1 MAQFLMSS
9 APATDAPPSL
19 ALLPPLVQG
28 EVPRSSPTIDVVGM
42 IRQASTRVNIHQL
55 LRSGKKDVQMLSRE
69 WLDELISRA
78 VRTIVEKE
86 RGTGV
91 PADPAS
97 QRRMEAESKQEFYDL
112 LSQHQ
117 QTAKAGDDL
126 ALSKAALDR
135 ELQDMRDDLA
145 QQGTLMD
152 GRLPAEVER
161 AMVEKR
167 SKALCAHLGAMD
179 LALGTLFSSKLYS
192 YRQLQNLLRHVT
204 VARKKAALQAKSAF
218 LRAAAA
224 RIGNARAEKP
234 PARTEP
240 ASLDATPGR
249 RIEPFSTMDLELG
262 RGLNVGTVN
271 ISAAARRKGTGETA
285 VNIQRNA
292 FLDVRDNAFARKL
305 SKYGIDY
312 LVRGERGYVVGD
324 PAFELAT
331 LFEKSVRRPMK
342 EGMMSADEPDA
353 LLVVKHLV
361 EEVLG
366 PPQQGGEICVFS
378 VPGDP
383 IDDDRNFI
391 YHRSALESVLSNAGY
406 TPRPM
411 LESHLIVLGELG
423 EQDYTGIG
431 VSCGGGM
438 VNVCVAY
445 KSVPTLS
452 FSTLRGGDWID
463 GSAAA
468 AIGLPAALVCAIK
481 EGGMDLRSP
490 KGRVEEA
497 IVIHYRHFIQHTLQ
511 LMKRKMEGA
520 QSMPTFVRPVD
531 LIFSG
536 GTAMIPGFIELFREE
551 FGNVD
556 FPIEVAEI
564 RLAANPLKAA
574 AEGCLQAALAETR
587 ALDEAS
593 IVVAPAALERGE
605 IRGIPMADPEA
616 AVQLARL
623 QSASVQNVDGKDGW
637 GRGAD
642 SRGDPRW

>member
-1 MAQFLMSS
+1 
-9 APATDAPPSL
+9 
-19 ALLPPLVQG
+19 
-28 EVPRSSPTIDVVGM
+28 
-42 IRQASTRVNIHQL
+42 
-55 LRSGKKDVQMLSRE
+55 MLSRE
-69 WLDELISRA
+69 WLDELVSRA
-78 VRTIVEKE
+78 VRTIVEKD
-86 RGTGV
+86 RATGL
-91 PADPAS
+91 PADPVS

-112 LSQHQ
+112 LNQHQ
-117 QTAKAGDDL
+117 QTAKAEDDL
-126 ALSKAALDR
+126 SQSKAALDR
-135 ELQDMRDDLA
+135 ELQDMRNDLA
-145 QQGTLMD
+145 QQKTLMD

-167 SKALCAHLGAMD
+167 SKALYAHLGAMD
-179 LALGTLFSSKLYS
+179 RALGTLFSSKLYS

-204 VARKKAALQAKSAF
+204 AARKTAALQARSAS
-218 LRAAAA
+218 LRASAA
-224 RIGNARAEKP
+224 RIGNARAENA
-234 PARTEP
+234 PAT
-240 ASLDATPGR
+240 LDATPGR
-249 RIEPFSTMDLELG
+249 RIEPFSRMDVELG

-271 ISAAARRKGTGETA
+271 ICAAARRKGTGETA
-285 VNIQRNA
+285 YNIQRNA

-305 SKYGIDY
+305 PNYGIDY

-324 PAFELAT
+324 PAFDFAT

-366 PPQQGGEICVFS
+366 PPQQAGEICVFS

-391 YHRSALESVLSNAGY
+391 YHRSALEGVLSNAGY
-406 TPRPM
+406 SPRPM

-423 EQDYTGIG
+423 GQDYTGIG

-445 KSVPTLS
+445 KSVPTLA

-463 GSAAA
+463 ESVAA
-468 AIGLPAALVCAIK
+468 AIGLPPTLVCAIK

-490 KGRVEEA
+490 KDRVEEA
-497 IVIHYRHFIQHTLQ
+497 IVIHYRNFIQHTLQ
-511 LMKRKMEGA
+511 MMKRRMEGA

-536 GTAMIPGFIELFREE
+536 GTAMIPGFVELVREE
-551 FGNVD
+551 FATMN

-587 ALDEAS
+587 ALEEAS
-593 IVVAPAALERGE
+593 IEVSPAALERGE

-623 QSASVQNVDGKDGW
+623 QSAAILPGGEAIRNGNGMDGW
-637 GRGAD
+637 GRGED
-642 SRGDPRW
+642 SRGDARW